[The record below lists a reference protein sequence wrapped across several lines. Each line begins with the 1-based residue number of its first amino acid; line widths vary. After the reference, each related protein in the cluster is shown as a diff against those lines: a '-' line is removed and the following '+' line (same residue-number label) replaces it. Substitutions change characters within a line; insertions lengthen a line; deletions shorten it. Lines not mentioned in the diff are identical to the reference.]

1 VKGVISIAGVK
12 IIIFIHIAQ
21 PFLPRYSSSVKVAYP
36 HDQSVMVS
44 RGRPKISEKREKPKI
59 SEKRRL
65 QNRIAQRE
73 FRAR

>member
-1 VKGVISIAGVK
+1 
-12 IIIFIHIAQ
+12 
-21 PFLPRYSSSVKVAYP
+21 
-36 HDQSVMVS
+36 MVS